1 MSLRSRSTRKQCTT
15 SARSERDQ
23 PRVTCR
29 ASAVRDEQ
37 AGVVVAEPQQGK
49 LQVEVARLG
58 ATSTRTLSP
67 GVVHS
72 RHGATGGDGR
82 RSHQSAGAR
91 RRCHPGLGCRAARVT
106 TSCTSWSR
114 FGTSKRRQR
123 RLPVGVPVQPYA
135 PARMRPKSRGDRRGG
150 EAASSGVPRVAPNR
164 RLARPGGDARQVDPR
179 LLRRRPR
186 DRLGRRTQRI
196 LNCGAPC
203 SRSCPVERT
212 RLHSTRAR
220 GGRLGW
226 AWCVVECLN
235 SRHWNVISQ
244 DIGNAYVRM
253 AWRTPI
259 DDTLPHGLLERR
271 GMRRVGYLRQSL

>member
-1 MSLRSRSTRKQCTT
+1 
-15 SARSERDQ
+15 
-23 PRVTCR
+23 VI
-29 ASAVRDEQ
+29 
-37 AGVVVAEPQQGK
+37 
-49 LQVEVARLG
+49 
-58 ATSTRTLSP
+58 
-67 GVVHS
+67 
-72 RHGATGGDGR
+72 
-82 RSHQSAGAR
+82 
-91 RRCHPGLGCRAARVT
+91 
-106 TSCTSWSR
+106 
-114 FGTSKRRQR
+114 
-123 RLPVGVPVQPYA
+123 
-135 PARMRPKSRGDRRGG
+135 G
-150 EAASSGVPRVAPNR
+150 EAAK
-164 RLARPGGDARQVDPR
+164 RLPAEFREWRPTVDWR
-179 LLRRRPR
+179 GLAGMR
-186 DRLGRRTQRI
+186 DRLIHGYFGVDLEIVWDVVRKGS